1 MGINQS
7 NIRTIIHYQLPQTLE
22 DYVQQIG
29 RAGRDLQFSRCIAF
43 VHPDDFSQMSRKIE
57 RSYEVEDVEETELHQ
72 NIKEI
77 AEAFHWNNEQ
87 KNEFIK
93 MQRGRKLKQ
102 LRQIEEFATTS
113 QCKEQFLA
121 QFFGEN
127 RKEPCGKCSSC
138 RHLDLFLLEITS
150 KWNEEQSSQKS
161 FGESFK
167 ILFNL

>member
-1 MGINQS
+1 MKW
-7 NIRTIIHYQLPQTLE
+7 RTWKKQ
-22 DYVQQIG
+22 
-29 RAGRDLQFSRCIAF
+29 
-43 VHPDDFSQMSRKIE
+43 
-57 RSYEVEDVEETELHQ
+57 
-72 NIKEI
+72 
-77 AEAFHWNNEQ
+77 
-87 KNEFIK
+87 NEFIK

-150 KWNEEQSSQKS
+150 KWNEEQSIQKS
-161 FGESFK
+161 FEESFK
-167 ILFNL
+167 KLFNL